1 MAGGRGVPPGLAVLS
16 PHRLGSATL
25 SVITAVTVVAQAG
38 APSEAPDSRQEQG
51 RTPWRRGVRG
61 VARGGVRAGRAGRPP
76 GSCLSN
82 VAFRT
87 FERSGGSGVCPRGAC
102 SHSVLRERFNR
113 RDSAGRVPRRLGRSD
128 VSLGIAVL
136 GVCPSPR
143 PPAPRVSRLI
153 LCRALEEPPDP
164 RPPGRPALSQ
174 PALRRASA
182 EIRRS
187 SLRRRSPLCLV
198 LSRRLSLSE
207 GVTDDALCFSLTS
220 ESAKPLPGSACRRR

>member
-1 MAGGRGVPPGLAVLS
+1 MASGSQGCRCVRRARGPVSPAEVCVRAVRAVPLGVAFLTLLLGRLSAQEALAFAVGARVLT
-16 PHRLGSATL
+16 RFRV
-25 SVITAVTVVAQAG
+25 SVLTAVT
-38 APSEAPDSRQEQG
+38 
-51 RTPWRRGVRG
+51 
-61 VARGGVRAGRAGRPP
+61 PP
-76 GSCLSN
+76 G
-82 VAFRT
+82 
-87 FERSGGSGVCPRGAC
+87 AC
-102 SHSVLRERFNR
+102 RAA
-113 RDSAGRVPRRLGRSD
+113 SAGRSD

-153 LCRALEEPPDP
+153 LCRALEGPPDP

-182 EIRRS
+182 EIRRG

-198 LSRRLSLSE
+198 LSCHLSLSE